1 MDREEILLKICQI
14 LVMRDHAEKGNNKMY
29 FTCNLPRELITE
41 KTNLNHDLGLDSMD
55 LSEILIDLEQE
66 FEVLLNEKNLQT
78 ISDLIDQIAEKK

>member
-14 LVMRDHAEKGNNKMY
+14 LVMRDHAEKVNSKMY

-41 KTNLNHDLGLDSMD
+41 KTNLNHDLGFDSMD
-55 LSEILIDLEQE
+55 LSEILIDLEKE